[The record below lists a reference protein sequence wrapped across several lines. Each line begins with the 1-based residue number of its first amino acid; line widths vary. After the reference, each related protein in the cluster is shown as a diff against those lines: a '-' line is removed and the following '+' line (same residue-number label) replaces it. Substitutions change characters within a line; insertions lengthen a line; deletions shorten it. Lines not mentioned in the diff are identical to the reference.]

1 MTGGDM
7 ADSEGKRVRV
17 EIVDIMG
24 SGECPSGFEVG
35 RSWVVADSVV
45 PEGMCAWA
53 YNAISPFI
61 TALRCDGRF
70 PWRDDPV
77 ARVCCP
83 DADNPV
89 VFLLSI
95 EE

>member
-1 MTGGDM
+1 M
-7 ADSEGKRVRV
+7 AGTIGKPVRV

-24 SGECPSGFEVG
+24 TGTCPSGFGVG
-35 RSWVVADSVV
+35 RTWTISDEIV

-53 YNAISPFI
+53 YNSIAPFI
-61 TALRCDGRF
+61 TALRCNGRF

-95 EE
+95 ED

>member
-1 MTGGDM
+1 MSH
-7 ADSEGKRVRV
+7 AEGKRVRA

-24 SGECPSGFEVG
+24 GGSCPSGFGVG
-35 RSWVVADSVV
+35 QTWFISDSIV

-53 YNAISPFI
+53 YNSIAPFI

-70 PWRDDPV
+70 PWREEPV

-89 VFLLSI
+89 VFLLSV

>member
-1 MTGGDM
+1 MV
-7 ADSEGKRVRV
+7 AEAAGKPVRV

-24 SGECPSGFEVG
+24 SGNCPSGFHVG
-35 RSWVVADSVV
+35 QTWVVSDAVV
-45 PEGMCAWA
+45 PKDMCAWA
-53 YNAISPFI
+53 YNSIAPFI
-61 TALRCDGRF
+61 TVLRCKGRF
-70 PWRDDPV
+70 PWRDEPV
-77 ARVCCP
+77 VRVCCP

>member
-1 MTGGDM
+1 MSHTD
-7 ADSEGKRVRV
+7 GKRVRA
-17 EIVDIMG
+17 EIVEIMG
-24 SGECPSGFEVG
+24 SGACPSGYHVG
-35 RSWVVADSVV
+35 QTWLIADSTV

-70 PWRDDPV
+70 PWREEPV

-89 VFLLSI
+89 VYLLTVD
-95 EE
+95 E